1 MSKEEFVETLD
12 LPFDGEM
19 WNDDYV
25 ITVDTSDDFSY
36 LYNLI
41 SNNNELTLDDRSITT
56 TDNALFTF
64 FNDEYEV
71 RLTADFNKDIYRLM
85 VSDR

>member
-64 FNDEYEV
+64 FNDEYEI